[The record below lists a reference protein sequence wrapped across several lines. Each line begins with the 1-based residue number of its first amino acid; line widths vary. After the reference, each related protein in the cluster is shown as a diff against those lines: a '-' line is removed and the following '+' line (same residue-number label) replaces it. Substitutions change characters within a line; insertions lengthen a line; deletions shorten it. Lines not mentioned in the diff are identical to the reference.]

1 MSKKYVLKNEAASA
15 PLSIAYET
23 ELNTSQW
30 EVVRDAD
37 GPALVLAGAGSGKTR
52 TLVYR
57 VAYLLEKGVH
67 PEEILLVTFTNKAS
81 QEMRNRVEL
90 LLKTKSKGLW
100 CGTFHH
106 IANRVLRTYGK
117 PLGLEPDFGILDEE
131 DSRDLLKACL
141 KSLEHEMGTGTKLP
155 KPGVIQS
162 LLSFSVNS
170 KKTVAQTV
178 SQNYPY
184 LSQFS
189 DFFEKL
195 RKLYE
200 DRKRKTKSLD
210 YDDLLVWWLEL
221 LKRSDNVRE
230 NLTARFRY
238 VLVDEYQDT
247 NKLQHEIMTILSERH
262 RNLLVV
268 GDDAQSIYS
277 FRAAT
282 IRNILDFPKDFPD
295 CRVFR
300 LETNYRSTGAI
311 LAMANHSISQNRQQF
326 PKKLKSVREEGSA
339 PQMVR
344 VRDARQ
350 EANFIVQRIL
360 ELRTEGADLSN
371 IAVLF
376 RAHYQA
382 AELEMELAK
391 RGVDYV
397 VRGGIRF
404 FEQAHIKDV
413 LSYLRIVSN
422 PMDEIAWIRALMLQP
437 GIGMGYADRI
447 FQKVEQVSGDPARVL
462 SEAFGA
468 ELPTRVRQG
477 FSQFRAIL
485 TKLVDPEKRDK
496 PELLLEEVLERGYSK
511 HLLLNFENAR
521 DRLEDLRQL
530 VNFAHSYKGLKD
542 FLADVMLKEGFRGE
556 TFVEAGAER
565 DEESPLV
572 LSTIHQA
579 KGLEWKAVFVIGLS
593 EGQFPHVKAL
603 DSEESLE
610 EERRLF
616 YVASTRAKDLLF
628 LTQPMMRYD
637 SQAGMVITRPSLF
650 ILELSHDL
658 YEEVEVEEGKT
669 NETIYIDEEKQGGGS
684 YED

>member
-1 MSKKYVLKNEAASA
+1 MSKKYVLKDEAAA
-15 PLSIAYET
+15 RPLSIDYEK
-23 ELNTSQW
+23 ELNPTQW
-30 EVVRDAD
+30 GVVRDAD

-57 VAYLLEKGVH
+57 VAYLLEKGARA
-67 PEEILLVTFTNKAS
+67 EEILLVTFTNKAA
-81 QEMRNRVEL
+81 QEMRSRVEM
-90 LLKTKSKGLW
+90 LLKTQSKGLW

-106 IANRVLRTYGK
+106 VANRVLRTWGK
-117 PLGLEPDFGILDEE
+117 PLGLESDFAILDEE

-141 KSLEHEMGTGTKLP
+141 KSLEHEAGSGVKLP
-155 KPGVIQS
+155 KPAVMQS

-170 KKTVAQTV
+170 KKTIAQTIE
-178 SQNYPY
+178 QNYPY
-184 LSQFS
+184 LSQFTG
-189 DFFEKL
+189 FFEKL

-221 LKRSDNVRE
+221 LKRSDTVRE
-230 NLTARFRY
+230 NLSERFRFC
-238 VLVDEYQDT
+238 LVDEYQDT
-247 NKLQHEIMTILSERH
+247 NKLQHEIMTILSSKH

-295 CRVFR
+295 CKTFR

-311 LAMANHSISQNRQQF
+311 LALANQSIGQNRQQF
-326 PKKLKSVREEGSA
+326 PKKLKSVREKGPV

-350 EANFIVQRIL
+350 EASFIVQRIL
-360 ELRTEGADLSN
+360 ELRGEGTELSE

-413 LSYLRIVSN
+413 LAYLRIIAN
-422 PMDEIAWIRALMLQP
+422 PLDEIAWVRALMLQP
-437 GIGMGYADRI
+437 GIGIGYADRI
-447 FQKVEQVSGDPARVL
+447 FLKVEQADGDLARVL
-462 SEAFGA
+462 ADPFG
-468 ELPTRVRQG
+468 EDLPARVRQG
-477 FSQFRAIL
+477 FVQLKFIL
-485 TKLVDPEKRDK
+485 GKLVDPEKRDK

-542 FLADVMLKEGFRGE
+542 FLADVMLREGFRGE
-556 TFVEAGAER
+556 TFIEAGAER
-565 DEESPLV
+565 DDEAPLI

-579 KGLEWKAVFVIGLS
+579 KGLEWKSVFVIGLS
-593 EGQFPHVKAL
+593 EGQFPHLKAL
-603 DSEESLE
+603 GSEEQLE

-616 YVASTRAKDLLF
+616 YVAATRAKDLLF

-637 SQAGMVITRPSLF
+637 SQAGMVISRPSLF

-658 YEEVEVEEGKT
+658 YEEVEVEEGRT
-669 NETIYIDEEKQGGGS
+669 NETIYIDEDKQGTES